1 MKQAK
6 EVQHVLLPEFVTV
19 AGLSIETE
27 YRPAREVGGDF
38 FQIIP
43 HEEDG
48 SVLIVAGDVTG
59 KGLPAGMLVAVLVG
73 AIRSTAEYAIEPRAI
88 LEALNRRLLGR
99 SEAFATCLAMNV
111 GMDGIVTLANAGHL
125 APYLN
130 GIEVP
135 MEGALPLG
143 MIDGAEF
150 PVSMFHIATG
160 DNIILISDGVLE
172 AQNSLGDLFGFDRIH
187 ELLRTTVS
195 AADIAAAAQAFGQS
209 DDISVVSVVRN

>member
-19 AGLSIETE
+19 PGLSIETE

-43 HEEDG
+43 HATDG

-73 AIRSTAEYAIEPRAI
+73 GIRSTAEYAFEPRAI
-88 LEALNRRLLGR
+88 LAALNRRLLGR
-99 SEAFATCLAMNV
+99 SEAFATCLAMNIAI
-111 GMDGIVTLANAGHL
+111 DGVVTLANAGHL

-150 PVSMFHIATG
+150 PVSTFRFRTG
-160 DNIILISDGVLE
+160 DHMILISDGVLE
-172 AQNSLGDLFGFDRIH
+172 AQDSSGELFGFDRIR
-187 ELLRTTVS
+187 ELLRTTDSV
-195 AADIAAAAQAFGQS
+195 ADIASSAQAFGQN
-209 DDISVVSVVRN
+209 DDISVVSIVRN